1 MRQLTVIKM
10 ELDAK
15 TISGLSKGAGLL
27 GDMKGDNLSFLRELT
42 GLVKEINGLVS
53 NPNISA
59 MVKARQAQ
67 TIQPSKAVPTPAMQT
82 MPVQRDPINQS
93 ALPAPQ
99 PKEQTKLPLDVKL
112 PEPIYPAMNQ
122 MDLLAYLST
131 PEGMKALKTGLVVL
145 QASVGDVTLSEVNK
159 KLDAEIAKAENQK
172 P

>member
-1 MRQLTVIKM
+1 M

-59 MVKARQAQ
+59 MVKARQAHSIQ
-67 TIQPSKAVPTPAMQT
+67 TSHAVPTPAMQT
-82 MPVQRDPINQS
+82 MPVQRDPINQT

-99 PKEQTKLPLDVKL
+99 PKEQTKLPIEVKVA
-112 PEPIYPAMNQ
+112 EPIKAPAMTQ
-122 MDLLAYLST
+122 ADLLTYLST
-131 PEGMKALKTGLVVL
+131 AEGMKALKTGLLVL
-145 QASVGDVTLSEVNK
+145 QASVGDVTISEVTK
-159 KLDAEIAKAENQK
+159 KLDAEIAKSE
-172 P
+172 